1 MDYSKIY
8 NSIINNGKNRHSD
21 ENIYYESHHIIP
33 KCLGGNDKKDN
44 LVFLTAREHFIAH
57 LLLVKMYPTNY
68 GLVKAAN
75 MMCSYNQTMSE
86 RISNRRYEWLRIKL
100 SVAMSGMTGEKNS
113 SFGSIW
119 IHNELIKQSKKIDK
133 TLAEQYINEGWKKG
147 RIVNWDPKISSCK
160 LCSNKF
166 LLKTKELFC
175 SEECKE
181 NSRNPMFGREEEF
194 RNLYAKHKSMNKALK
209 EMGFKG
215 AMGSWYVAA
224 KELVR

>member
-33 KCLGGNDKKDN
+33 KCLGGTDKKDN

-75 MMCSYNQTMSE
+75 MMCSHNQTMSE